1 MIHEGRIG
9 IFNNYNWDGWLSIQK
24 KEKVDPYRYTMD
36 QKKCFQYRS
45 QVPWWP
51 YWDVVL
57 IFKALHAPRN
67 PLVYTINSLGTGT
80 LAVFVI
86 KSYAPSMAPRTY
98 DEPRKCLLNEY
109 MISKIPKGKKIIF

>member
-1 MIHEGRIG
+1 MAFRT
-9 IFNNYNWDGWLSIQK
+9 
-24 KEKVDPYRYTMD
+24 EKTKSGSLPLTMD
-36 QKKCFQYRS
+36 QKKCFQYRF

-57 IFKALHAPRN
+57 VIFKALHAPRN
-67 PLVYTINSLGTGT
+67 PLVYAINSLGTGT

-86 KSYAPSMAPRTY
+86 KSYAPSMAPKTY

-109 MISKIPKGKKIIF
+109 MISKILKGKKIIF